1 MRSGEKPGGG
11 RGLAP
16 MRVEPGVPASRAALL
31 LDMKNLVGRR
41 RPGGGGA
48 GVAWALRLLAVS
60 LGLVALL
67 AFPSG
72 ASASTG
78 GPNPLGTWTSWFTCT
93 AECSGTYA
101 HTTTITKFSPSTGA
115 FSGNDSD
122 GPIEGT
128 VTGSELFFRTVPAN
142 PYQYKLN
149 ATIGMFGKYE
159 CWSGFAVAQNGSG
172 PWIGSQ
178 DPDATLTTLKRC
190 SPGNWPA
197 ASEASSIATSIV
209 SPSKAFA
216 SVKSDVVDAAIT
228 LGLALFLTFPSNVFN
243 STFEENY
250 ADISAWWGKWTG
262 LLFPVGLRRA
272 LRKGLRKLKSVALAA
287 VHLSGR
293 AGEKKLERE
302 QVTFVSVLV
311 VGAFL
316 GSLLDPGFGLNFRS
330 VLSFVAIL
338 IAMVSGVALSGFVT
352 GAYHRARKHG
362 KVPVKLEALP
372 FGLVIAAMCVF
383 ISRVTGFEPGYL
395 YGIICGIAFTRKLGP
410 SEEGHVVALGAWVR
424 VVLAI
429 LAWLAWAAITKD
441 ATKSGSFFG
450 TVLVDDFLASLFVSS
465 LVGTVISLFPLRFL
479 PGHKLQAWHKWAWAV
494 TFGISLFVLVQV
506 LLRPHSTSSGPSHA
520 PLVTTA
526 LLFLLF
532 GVGSLGFR
540 EHFARKRRLERALA
554 VKAAISDLGGTG
566 NAGRE
571 GVVAGASHEGTK
583 A

>member
-1 MRSGEKPGGG
+1 
-11 RGLAP
+11 
-16 MRVEPGVPASRAALL
+16 
-31 LDMKNLVGRR
+31 MKNLVGRR
-41 RPGGGGA
+41 RPEGGGA
-48 GVAWALRLLAVS
+48 GVAWAL
-60 LGLVALL
+60 GLVAVGPGFMALL

-78 GPNPLGTWTSWFTCT
+78 GPNPFGTWTSWFTCT
-93 AECSGTYA
+93 AECGGTFD

-115 FSGNDSD
+115 FSGNDTD
-122 GPIEGT
+122 GQIEGT
-128 VTGSELFFRTVPAN
+128 VTGSKLFFRTVPAN
-142 PYQYKLN
+142 SYQYKLN
-149 ATIGMFGKYE
+149 GTIGMFGKYE

-172 PWIGSQ
+172 TWIGSQ
-178 DPDATLTTLKRC
+178 EPNATLTTLKRC
-190 SPGNWPA
+190 TPGNWPA
-197 ASEASSIATSIV
+197 ASDASSIATSIV
-209 SPSKAFA
+209 SPSKAFT

-250 ADISAWWGKWTG
+250 ADIAAWWGKWTA
-262 LLFPVGLRRA
+262 LLFPFGLRRA
-272 LRKGLRKLKSVALAA
+272 LGKGLRKLKSVALAA
-287 VHLSGR
+287 VHLSG
-293 AGEKKLERE
+293 GSGDNKLERD
-302 QVTFVSVLV
+302 QVTFLSVLV

-316 GSLLDPGFGLNFRS
+316 GSLLGPGFGLNFRS

-372 FGLVIAAMCVF
+372 CGLVIAAMCVF

-395 YGIICGIAFTRKLGP
+395 YGIICSFTRKLGP

-424 VVLAI
+424 VALAI
-429 LAWLAWAAITKD
+429 LAWLAWAAITND
-441 ATKSGSFFG
+441 ATKPGRFFG

-479 PGHKLQAWHKWAWAV
+479 PGHKLQAWHKGAWAV

-520 PLVTTA
+520 PLVTTV

-532 GVGSLGFR
+532 AVGSLAFR
-540 EHFARKRRLERALA
+540 EHFARKHRLEFALA
-554 VKAAISDLGGTG
+554 VKVAISEMGGTG
-566 NAGRE
+566 TSEPE
-571 GVVAGASHEGTK
+571 GVVAGASPEGTK

>member
-1 MRSGEKPGGG
+1 MRFGEKPGGG
-11 RGLAP
+11 RGPAS
-16 MRVEPGVPASRAALL
+16 MRVEAGVPAGRAALL
-31 LDMKNLVGRR
+31 LGMKNLVGRR
-41 RPGGGGA
+41 RPEGGGA
-48 GVAWALRLLAVS
+48 GVAWAL
-60 LGLVALL
+60 GLVAVGPGFMALL

-78 GPNPLGTWTSWFTCT
+78 GPNPFGTWTSWFTCT
-93 AECSGTYA
+93 AECGGTFD

-115 FSGNDSD
+115 FSGNDTD

-128 VTGSELFFRTVPAN
+128 VTGSKLFFRTVPAN
-142 PYQYKLN
+142 SYQYKLN
-149 ATIGMFGKYE
+149 GTIGMFGKYE

-172 PWIGSQ
+172 TWIGSQ
-178 DPDATLTTLKRC
+178 EPNATLTTLKRC
-190 SPGNWPA
+190 TPGNWPA
-197 ASEASSIATSIV
+197 ASDASSIATSIV
-209 SPSKAFA
+209 SPSKAFT

-250 ADISAWWGKWTG
+250 ADIAAWWGKWTA
-262 LLFPVGLRRA
+262 LLFPFGLRRA
-272 LRKGLRKLKSVALAA
+272 LGKGLRKLKSVALAA
-287 VHLSGR
+287 VHLSG
-293 AGEKKLERE
+293 GSGDNKLERD
-302 QVTFVSVLV
+302 QVTFLSVLV

-316 GSLLDPGFGLNFRS
+316 GSLLGPGFGLNFRS

-395 YGIICGIAFTRKLGP
+395 YGIICSFTRKLGP

-424 VVLAI
+424 VALAI
-429 LAWLAWAAITKD
+429 LAWLAWAAITND
-441 ATKSGSFFG
+441 ATKPGRFFG
-450 TVLVDDFLASLFVSS
+450 TALVDDFLASLFVSS

-479 PGHKLQAWHKWAWAV
+479 PGHKLQAWHKGAWAV

-520 PLVTTA
+520 PLVTTV

-532 GVGSLGFR
+532 AVGSLAFR
-540 EHFARKRRLERALA
+540 EHFARKHRLEFALA
-554 VKAAISDLGGTG
+554 VKVAISEMGGTG
-566 NAGRE
+566 TSEPE
-571 GVVAGASHEGTK
+571 GVVAGASPEGTK

>member
-1 MRSGEKPGGG
+1 
-11 RGLAP
+11 
-16 MRVEPGVPASRAALL
+16 
-31 LDMKNLVGRR
+31 
-41 RPGGGGA
+41 
-48 GVAWALRLLAVS
+48 LLALG
-60 LGLVALL
+60 LGLVAVM

-78 GPNPLGTWTSWFTCT
+78 VPNPLGTWISQFTCT
-93 AECSGTYA
+93 AVCGGTFS

-115 FSGNDSD
+115 FSGTDSD

-128 VTGSELFFRTVPAN
+128 VTGSKFFFRTVPSN

-149 ATIGMFGKYE
+149 GTIGMFGKYE
-159 CWSGFAVAQNGSG
+159 CWSGFAIAQNGSG
-172 PWIGSQ
+172 PWIGTQ
-178 DPDATLTTLKRC
+178 GPNANLTTLKRC
-190 SPGNWPA
+190 SPGDWPT

-209 SPSKAFA
+209 SPSKAFS

-228 LGLALFLTFPSNVFN
+228 LGLALFLTFPSNLFN
-243 STFEENY
+243 STFQENY
-250 ADISAWWGKWTG
+250 ADIAAWWEKWTA

-272 LRKGLRKLKSVALAA
+272 LRNGLRKLRTVALATLR
-287 VHLSGR
+287 LSAR
-293 AGEKKLERE
+293 SGEKKLERE
-302 QVTFVSVLV
+302 QVTFGSVLL
-311 VGAFL
+311 VGALL
-316 GSLLDPGFGLNFRS
+316 GALLDPRFGLNFRS
-330 VLSFVAIL
+330 LLSFVAIL
-338 IAMVSGVALSGFVT
+338 IAMVAGVALSGFVT

-362 KVPVKLEALP
+362 KVPTKFEALP

-429 LAWLAWAAITKD
+429 LAWLAWAAITND
-441 ATKSGSFFG
+441 ATRPGSFFG

-479 PGHKLQAWHKWAWAV
+479 PGHKLQAWHKGAWAV
-494 TFGISLFVLVQV
+494 TFGTSLFVLVQV

-526 LLFLLF
+526 LLFALF
-532 GVGSLGFR
+532 GVGSLVFR
-540 EHFARKRRLERALA
+540 EHFARKRRLERTLA
-554 VKAAISDLGGTG
+554 VKVAVGELAGTG
-566 NAGRE
+566 SSEPA
-571 GVVAGASHEGTK
+571 GVVAGANPSGDESLG
-583 A
+583 AR

>member
-1 MRSGEKPGGG
+1 
-11 RGLAP
+11 
-16 MRVEPGVPASRAALL
+16 
-31 LDMKNLVGRR
+31 MKSLMARR
-41 RPGGGGA
+41 RPEDGYGGA
-48 GVAWALRLLAVS
+48 GAAWALWLLAIGV
-60 LGLVALL
+60 GLVAVF

-78 GPNPLGTWTSWFTCT
+78 GPNPLGTWSSWFTCT
-93 AECSGTYA
+93 AECGGTYF

-115 FSGNDSD
+115 FSGTDSD

-128 VTGSELFFRTVPAN
+128 VTGTKLFFRTVPAN
-142 PYQYKLN
+142 SYQYKLN

-159 CWSGFAVAQNGSG
+159 CWSGFAIAQNGSG

-178 DPDATLTTLKRC
+178 DPNANLTTLKHC
-190 SPGNWPA
+190 TPGNWPA
-197 ASEASSIATSIV
+197 ASEASSIASSIV

-228 LGLALFLTFPSNVFN
+228 LGMALFLTFPSNLFN
-243 STFEENY
+243 STFQENY
-250 ADISAWWGKWTG
+250 ADIVAWWQKWKA

-272 LRKGLRKLKSVALAA
+272 ITDGLRKLKSVVLAA
-287 VHLSGR
+287 TRRSGP
-293 AGEKKLERE
+293 GDKKLERE
-302 QVTFVSVLV
+302 QVTFGSVLI
-311 VGAFL
+311 VGALL
-316 GSLLDPGFGLNFRS
+316 GALLDPGFGLNLRS

-362 KVPVKLEALP
+362 KVPTKLEALP
-372 FGLVIAAMCVF
+372 FGLLIAAMCVF

-395 YGIICGIAFTRKLGP
+395 YGIICGVSFTRKLGP

-429 LAWLAWAAITKD
+429 VAWLAWAAITND
-441 ATKSGSFFG
+441 ATKPGSFFG

-479 PGHKLQAWHKWAWAV
+479 PGSKLQAWHKGAWAA

-520 PLVTTA
+520 PLVTTV

-532 GVGSLGFR
+532 GAGSLVFR
-540 EHFARKRRLERALA
+540 EHFARKRRLETTLA
-554 VKAAISDLGGTG
+554 GKVAITEVGDAG
-566 NAGRE
+566 NAE
-571 GVVAGASHEGTK
+571 AAGVVATARPEGTQG
-583 A
+583 

>member
-1 MRSGEKPGGG
+1 VRSGEKPGGG
-11 RGLAP
+11 RGAASI
-16 MRVEPGVPASRAALL
+16 RVEAGVPAGRAALL
-31 LDMKNLVGRR
+31 LGMKNLVGRR
-41 RPGGGGA
+41 RPEGGGA
-48 GVAWALRLLAVS
+48 GVAWALRLLAVG
-60 LGLVALL
+60 LGFIALL

-72 ASASTG
+72 ASASTV
-78 GPNPLGTWTSWFTCT
+78 GPGPLGTWTSWFTCT
-93 AECSGTYA
+93 AECGGTFD
-101 HTTTITKFSPSTGA
+101 HTTTITEFSPSTGA
-115 FSGNDSD
+115 FSGTDTD

-128 VTGSELFFRTVPAN
+128 VTGSKLFFRTVPAN
-142 PYQYKLN
+142 SYQYKLN
-149 ATIGMFGKYE
+149 GTIGMFGKYE

-172 PWIGSQ
+172 TWIGSQ
-178 DPDATLTTLKRC
+178 DPDATLATLKRC
-190 SPGNWPA
+190 TPGNWPA
-197 ASEASSIATSIV
+197 LSDASSIATSIV

-216 SVKSDVVDAAIT
+216 SVRSDVVDAAIT

-250 ADISAWWGKWTG
+250 ADIAAWWGKWTA

-272 LRKGLRKLKSVALAA
+272 LGKGLRKLKNSALAA

-293 AGEKKLERE
+293 SGDKKLERE
-302 QVTFVSVLV
+302 QVTFLSVLV

-352 GAYHRARKHG
+352 GAYHRAKKHG
-362 KVPVKLEALP
+362 KVPVRLEALP

-395 YGIICGIAFTRKLGP
+395 YGIICGISFTRRLGP

-424 VVLAI
+424 VALAI
-429 LAWLAWAAITKD
+429 LAWLAWAAITND
-441 ATKSGSFFG
+441 ATKPGTFFG

-479 PGHKLQAWHKWAWAV
+479 PGHKLQAWHKGAWAV

-520 PLVTTA
+520 PLVTTV
-526 LLFLLF
+526 LLFVLF
-532 GVGSLGFR
+532 AGGSLAFR
-540 EHFARKRRLERALA
+540 EHFARKHRVERALA
-554 VKAAISDLGGTG
+554 VKVSISELGGTG
-566 NAGRE
+566 ISEPG
-571 GVVAGASHEGTK
+571 GVVAGASPEGTK